1 LTGILFVDDDASL
14 LDVGKIFL
22 EENEGFSVHCT
33 LSGDEALG
41 MIAAGKFDAVVSDYQ
56 MPGMDGITLLKKVR
70 ASNKTLPFILFTGKG
85 REEVAIEALNEGAD
99 FYLQKGGAARV
110 QYAELAHKI
119 RMAVERRSAE
129 SALYES
135 ENLNRKLVE
144 NLPDYVV
151 VYGPDG
157 KILYANPASAEA
169 LGYRVDELIGS
180 SVLSYV
186 TENYRPTATQRLASR
201 WNQTVTSPYEIE
213 ISGKGGQRR
222 QVIVKGTPIHYGD
235 NPATLLIL
243 IDITDRKRAD
253 DALQQVIKKLT
264 LLSGITRHEINNQL
278 IAVDGY
284 LSIIEKKL
292 TESSLDPYF
301 QKTILA
307 VQRIS
312 AVIEFTKEYEKI
324 GIHAPIW
331 QDCRTLIGT
340 AGQQAPLGP
349 ILLRNE
355 IPDGAEIFADPLISL
370 VIYNLM
376 DNAVRYGGKI
386 TTIQVAS
393 EKQNGDSIIIFDD
406 DGVGVPVEEKEK
418 IFEYGFGKNTGMGL
432 FLAREILGITGI
444 TIRETGNPGQGAR
457 FEVRVPNGLWR
468 GAGTEI
474 TGN

>member
-1 LTGILFVDDDASL
+1 LTGILFVDDDATL

-22 EENEGFSVHCT
+22 EENEGFTVHCT
-33 LSGDEALG
+33 LSGDAALG
-41 MIAAGKFDAVVSDYQ
+41 MMAARQFDAVVSDYQ

-70 ASNKTLPFILFTGKG
+70 ATNKTVPFILFTGKG

-129 SALYES
+129 AALYES

-169 LGYRVDELIGS
+169 LGFTPEELIGTP
-180 SVLSYV
+180 VLSYV
-186 TENYRPTATQRLASR
+186 TEDYRAIATARMASR
-201 WNQTVTSPYEIE
+201 QNGKDTSLYEIE
-213 ISGKGGQRR
+213 IAGNSGLRR
-222 QVIVKGTPIHYGD
+222 QVMVKGTPVQYGD
-235 NPATLLIL
+235 NPAILLIL

-292 TESSLDPYF
+292 TEPSLDVYF
-301 QKTILA
+301 QKIMLA

-312 AVIEFTKEYEKI
+312 TVIEFTKEYEKI

-349 ILLRNE
+349 IVLINE
-355 IPDGAEIFADPLISL
+355 IPVGSEIFADPLISL

-386 TTIQVAS
+386 TTIQVTS
-393 EKQNGDSIIIFDD
+393 EKQNGDRIIVFND
-406 DGVGVPVEEKEK
+406 DGGGVPVEEKEK
-418 IFEYGFGKNTGMGL
+418 IFEFGFGRNTGMGL

-444 TIRETGNPGQGAR
+444 TIRETGEPGKGAR
-457 FEVRVPNGLWR
+457 FEVKVPNGMWR
-468 GAGTEI
+468 GAGTDRV
-474 TGN
+474 GN